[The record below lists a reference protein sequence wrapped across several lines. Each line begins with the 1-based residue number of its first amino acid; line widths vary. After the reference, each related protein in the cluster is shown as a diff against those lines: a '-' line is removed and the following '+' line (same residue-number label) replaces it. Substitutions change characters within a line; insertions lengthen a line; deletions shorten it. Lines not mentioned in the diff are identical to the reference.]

1 MFIPFPVV
9 LRTAAAF
16 AVASVLATA
25 HAADPVRL
33 VVAFPPGG
41 PADSLARVLARQLD
55 TELKT
60 NVIVENKPGGNGAI
74 AAAHVKNSP
83 KDGTVLFLS
92 SAGAIAIN
100 PGLYPKLT
108 YHPTTDFVPVSLV
121 VHTPEVLVVAP
132 GSPDAT
138 AADFIAAANKSKK
151 PRTLASSGIG
161 SMPHMAMAL
170 FQTSTKADLLHVAYK
185 GAAPAITDTIGG
197 HVDGFFGDISGLL
210 GFIAEK
216 RLKAIGVAAPQRLRA
231 LPDVPTLAELGI
243 KNVEAS
249 NWYGVFAPAG
259 TPASVVTTVN
269 AAVHRALK
277 APSVVESLAAMGIEP
292 SPGTPEQFAALIKS
306 DTAKWTKVIKDGN
319 IQPE

>member
-1 MFIPFPVV
+1 MHLTFNAA
-9 LRTAAAF
+9 LRTAALL
-16 AVASVLATA
+16 AVTSVMATA

-41 PADSLARVLARQLD
+41 PADSLARVLAKQLD
-55 TELKT
+55 SELKT
-60 NVIVENKPGGNGAI
+60 NVIVENKPGANGAI

-108 YHPTTDFVPVSLV
+108 YDPVKDFVPVSLV
-121 VHTPEVLVVAP
+121 VHTPEVLVVSP
-132 GSPDAT
+132 TSPDKT
-138 AADFIAAANKSKK
+138 AADFVASAGKAKK

-161 SMPHMAMAL
+161 SMPHMAIAL
-170 FQTSTKADLLHVAYK
+170 FQTSTKADVLHVAYK

-210 GFIAEK
+210 GFINEK

-277 APSVVESLAAMGIEP
+277 APSVVESLASMGIEP
-292 SPGTPEQFAALIKS
+292 SPNTPEQFNALIKS